1 MHGTYPRIIKHVI
14 STTCTKESYSEG
26 HYLLFRCRFR
36 LPFFISF
43 FRFFFYSKLQFIS
56 YVSLLRRIR
65 NASIGG
71 LCRSYM
77 AVQRCLICL
86 RHCMISLCFGFVTI
100 YLVNIQHEESTP
112 TLLIFIYIYICMYV
126 YVYPS
131 TSSHQH
137 TQCLC
142 RFGNPRCT
150 RTYVAPNLRHGE
162 TTLIDDGLPVSRLD
176 NAMPRHRIQH
186 TTSTTLIL
194 KQAKDL
200 DIECNKGIQ
209 VKNHCVRRSI
219 VLRLSEHA
227 TTIYHAHGM
236 CLPRISV

>member
-100 YLVNIQHEESTP
+100 YLVYIQHEESTP
-112 TLLIFIYIYICMYV
+112 TLLIFIYIYIYVCICVPVDIQPPAHPVSVPIWQSEMYK
-126 YVYPS
+126 
-131 TSSHQH
+131 
-137 TQCLC
+137 
-142 RFGNPRCT
+142 
-150 RTYVAPNLRHGE
+150 NLRGPKP
-162 TTLIDDGLPVSRLD
+162 TTRRNYID
-176 NAMPRHRIQH
+176 
-186 TTSTTLIL
+186 
-194 KQAKDL
+194 
-200 DIECNKGIQ
+200 
-209 VKNHCVRRSI
+209 
-219 VLRLSEHA
+219 
-227 TTIYHAHGM
+227 
-236 CLPRISV
+236 